1 MVRNCL
7 ESSGKHK
14 PKKVKYEEMF
24 PFEFKKALKNNPTA
38 YLPIGSLEWHGY
50 HNALGLDSL
59 KAWKIL
65 ELVAQKIGG
74 IVFPPLF
81 LGVDTDPGLNINKYP
96 NKGYDCYHLDEKLL
110 EKVLESYFERMIHIG
125 FKTIFVLAGH
135 YPNSK
140 VAHSVAEKFRDADIK
155 IIVGAEY
162 DFVENQKGDHAGKWE
177 TSLFMATFPHLV
189 DLKLMAG
196 KKNRLLAVTGDDPQE
211 SAKEYGKEMLYK
223 IICGIIKTLDK
234 KVK

>member
-1 MVRNCL
+1 
-7 ESSGKHK
+7 
-14 PKKVKYEEMF
+14 MF
-24 PFEFKKALKNNPTA
+24 PFEFKEALKNNPTA
-38 YLPIGSLEWHGY
+38 YLSIGSLEWHGY

-74 IVFPPLF
+74 IVFPPFF
-81 LGVDTDPGLNINKYP
+81 LGFDTHSNLDTNEHSNKS
-96 NKGYDCYHLDEKLL
+96 YDCYHLDEKLL
-110 EKVLESYFERMIHIG
+110 EKVLESYFKRMIHVG

-135 YPNSK
+135 YPNSRI
-140 VAHSVAEKFRDADIK
+140 AHSAAKKFRNTDIK
-155 IIVGAEY
+155 IIVGSEF

-189 DLKLMAG
+189 DLKLMNG
-196 KKNRLLAVTGDDPQE
+196 KEDRLLAVNGDDPQE
-211 SAKEYGKEMLYK
+211 STKEYGKEMLNK
-223 IICGIIKTLDK
+223 IISGIIKTLNK